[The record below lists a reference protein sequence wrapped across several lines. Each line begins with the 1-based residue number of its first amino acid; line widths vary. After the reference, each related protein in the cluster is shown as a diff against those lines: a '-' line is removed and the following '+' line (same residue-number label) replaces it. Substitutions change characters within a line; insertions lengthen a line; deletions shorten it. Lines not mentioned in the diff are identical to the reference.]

1 MAVLDC
7 LRAHSGQVPRT
18 TKNPYSLNWKVM
30 REEFYATKE
39 AALGAIQG
47 KRYVKGT
54 KTLPIEP
61 LTVKEVRR
69 ALEGRP
75 ARRRPELMPVEYPY
89 GGPVGSKG
97 WGPNSPPGASHF

>member
-18 TKNPYSLNWKVM
+18 TKNPYSVNWKVIM
-30 REEFYATKE
+30 EEFYATKE
-39 AALGAIQG
+39 AALGAIEG

-61 LTVKEVRR
+61 LTVKAVRKALQARQGGGVTMPSRR
-69 ALEGRP
+69 ARNDASGIPLW
-75 ARRRPELMPVEYPY
+75 RRI
-89 GGPVGSKG
+89 GG
-97 WGPNSPPGASHF
+97 